1 MNETGQTTGGSWWRT
16 PLLHLRARLQQREDQ
31 VFLVLALVI
40 GALTGLAVVAFIL
53 LTERAGMR
61 LYPVGGA
68 RWRRLLLPVGGSLGI
83 GYLLYHYFP
92 DARGSGVPQTKAA
105 LFARGG
111 RITMRTVIGKFF
123 CTSAT
128 LASGIP
134 LGREGPSV
142 QVGAG
147 IASVLGRRLGL
158 RPEKVKALLPVGAA
172 AAIAAAFNTPLAA
185 VLFSLEEIMG
195 DLHAPVLGSVVLA
208 SATSWMVLRLLL
220 GNNPLFKV
228 PQYQLV
234 HPLEFAVY
242 AVLGVAGGLV
252 SVAFTKL
259 LLGMRERFLRFPQ
272 NTVWFQPVAGGLLV
286 GLMGLFV
293 PQVLGVGYG
302 YVGDVLNG
310 RMALNLMV
318 LLLVLK
324 LLTVTTSY
332 ASGNAGGIFGPALFI
347 GAMLGGTVGSVA
359 HRLLPAYTATAG
371 AYALVGMGA
380 AFAGIVRAPMT
391 SVLMI
396 FEMTQDYA
404 VIVPLMIANLVS
416 LFISSRLQP
425 EPIYEALAVQDGIHL
440 PSAETRLRH
449 GKRQIIRIM
458 RTPTESLPSELTVR
472 EALER
477 IRSSEFRTWLVCDR
491 RGLVGVINRSTLE
504 LEAAEGAAKQL
515 DELVGGPVFPHVHP
529 DQGLDLALERMGAN
543 QIEILPV
550 VSRADVHKLEGIV
563 TLRRCS
569 GFLRAQHAKSALG
582 LKALGAPPVPLLVG
596 WERLMHPVGRRP
608 RFFIDQW
615 LVVLSIFHSLAS
627 SKVPTQAKPAWVGPP
642 GLHL

>member
-1 MNETGQTTGGSWWRT
+1 MPDGEISESSERTNESWWKT
-16 PLLHLRARLQQREDQ
+16 PLLYLKGRLQQREDQ

-83 GYLLYHYFP
+83 GYLLYRYFP

-105 LFARGG
+105 LYARGG
-111 RITMRTVIGKFF
+111 VITMRTVIGKFF

-147 IASVLGRRLGL
+147 IASVIGRRLGL

-185 VLFSLEEIMG
+185 VLFALEEIVG

-220 GNNPLFKV
+220 GNHPLFKV
-228 PQYQLV
+228 PEYQLV
-234 HPLEFAVY
+234 NPLEFGIY
-242 AVLGVAGGLV
+242 AVLGIAGGLV
-252 SVAFTKL
+252 SVSFTKL
-259 LLGMRERFLRFPQ
+259 LLGMRARFLRFPKK
-272 NTVWFQPVAGGLLV
+272 TVWFQPVAGGLLV
-286 GLMGLFV
+286 GMIGLFV

-324 LLTVTTSY
+324 LITVTTSY

-347 GAMLGGTVGSVA
+347 GAMLGGTVGTAA
-359 HRLLPAYTATAG
+359 HHLLPAYTATAG

-380 AFAGIVRAPMT
+380 VFAGIVRAPMT

-416 LFISSRLQP
+416 LFIASRLQP

-440 PSAETRLRH
+440 PSAETRQRQ
-449 GKRQIIRIM
+449 GKRHIIRIM
-458 RTPTESLPSELTVR
+458 RALTESLPSEITVG
-472 EALER
+472 EALQR
-477 IRSSEFRTWLVCDR
+477 ANSSKFQTWLVLDSN
-491 RGLVGVINRSTLE
+491 GVLGVINRATLE
-504 LEAAEGAAKQL
+504 REFTQGANH
-515 DELVGGPVFPHVHP
+515 ELRKIVGILNFPHVHS

-543 QIEILPV
+543 QIDVLPV
-550 VSRADVHKLEGIV
+550 VDRANVHRLEGIV
-563 TLRRCS
+563 TLRDVLEFYGVS
-569 GFLRAQHAKSALG
+569 HTDRA
-582 LKALGAPPVPLLVG
+582 
-596 WERLMHPVGRRP
+596 
-608 RFFIDQW
+608 
-615 LVVLSIFHSLAS
+615 
-627 SKVPTQAKPAWVGPP
+627 
-642 GLHL
+642 

>member
-1 MNETGQTTGGSWWRT
+1 MNENIQTMSGSWWRAW
-16 PLLHLRARLQQREDQ
+16 LFDRVAKLRQREEQ

-53 LTERAGMR
+53 LTERMGMR

-68 RWRRLLLPVGGSLGI
+68 PWRRLLFPVGGSLGI
-83 GYLLYHYFP
+83 GYLLYRYFP
-92 DARGSGVPQTKAA
+92 NARGSGVPQTKAA
-105 LFARGG
+105 LFAREG
-111 RITMRTVIGKFF
+111 RITLRTVLGKFF

-147 IASVLGRRLGL
+147 IASVLGRLLGL
-158 RPEKVKALLPVGAA
+158 RAEQVKRLIPVGAA

-185 VLFSLEEIMG
+185 VLFSLEEIVG
-195 DLHAPVLGSVVLA
+195 DLNAPVMGAVVLA
-208 SATSWMVLRLLL
+208 SATAWMVLRVLL
-220 GNNPLFKV
+220 GDHPLFKV
-228 PQYQLV
+228 PQYHLV
-234 HPLEFAVY
+234 HPAEFAVY
-242 AVLGVAGGLV
+242 AVLGVAGGVV

-259 LLGMRERFLRFPQ
+259 LLGMRARFLRFPQ
-272 NTVWFQPVAGGLLV
+272 KTVWFQPVAGGLLV
-286 GLMGLFV
+286 GLTGWFV

-302 YVGDVLNG
+302 FVGDALNG
-310 RMALNLMV
+310 KMAFNLM
-318 LLLVLK
+318 LLLVVLK
-324 LLTVTTSY
+324 RLTVTTSY

-347 GAMLGGTVGSVA
+347 GAMLGGTVGTVA
-359 HRLLPAYTATAG
+359 HHLFPAHTATPG

-380 AFAGIVRAPMT
+380 VFAGIVRAPMT

-416 LFISSRLQP
+416 LFIASRLQH

-440 PSAETRLRH
+440 PTAKTRQRS
-449 GKRQIIRIM
+449 GQRQVARIM
-458 RTPTESLPSELTVR
+458 QTASQLLPAEITVR

-477 IRSSEFRTWLVCDR
+477 VRSSKFRTWLVTDS
-491 RGLVGVINRSTLE
+491 RGVTGVINISRLE
-504 LEAAEGAAKQL
+504 QELGEGADKRL
-515 DELVGGPVFPHVHP
+515 GDLVDALTFPHVHP

-550 VSRADVHKLEGIV
+550 VNRADVHKLEGV
-563 TLRRCS
+563 LTLRDVLDS
-569 GFLRAQHAKSALG
+569 YGVSPPDRA
-582 LKALGAPPVPLLVG
+582 
-596 WERLMHPVGRRP
+596 
-608 RFFIDQW
+608 
-615 LVVLSIFHSLAS
+615 
-627 SKVPTQAKPAWVGPP
+627 
-642 GLHL
+642 

>member
-1 MNETGQTTGGSWWRT
+1 MEHSAEMNESGHTTSGSWWRT
-16 PLLHLRARLQQREDQ
+16 WLLDRVAELRQREEQ

-53 LTERAGMR
+53 LTERMGMR

-68 RWRRLLLPVGGSLGI
+68 PWRRLLFPVAGSLGI
-83 GYLLYHYFP
+83 GYLLYRYFP

-105 LFARGG
+105 LFAREG
-111 RITMRTVIGKFF
+111 RITLRTVLGKFL

-142 QVGAG
+142 QVGGG
-147 IASVLGRRLGL
+147 IASVLGRLLGL
-158 RPEKVKALLPVGAA
+158 SAEQVKKLIPVGAA

-195 DLHAPVLGSVVLA
+195 DLHAPVMGAVVLA
-208 SATSWMVLRLLL
+208 SATSWVVLRVSL

-234 HPLEFAVY
+234 HPLEFGVY
-242 AVLGVAGGLV
+242 AVLGVVGGVV

-259 LLGMRERFLRFPQ
+259 LLSMRARFLRFPQ

-286 GLMGLFV
+286 GLMGWFV

-302 YVGDVLNG
+302 FVGEALNG
-310 RMALNLMV
+310 RMAFQLM
-318 LLLVLK
+318 LLLVVLK
-324 LLTVTTSY
+324 LLAVTTSY

-347 GAMLGGTVGSVA
+347 GAMLGGTVGTVA
-359 HRLLPAYTATAG
+359 HHLLPAYTATPG

-380 AFAGIVRAPMT
+380 VFAGIVRAPMT

-416 LFISSRLQP
+416 LFVASRLQH

-440 PSAETRLRH
+440 PSAETRQRH
-449 GKRQIIRIM
+449 GRRQVMRVM
-458 RTPTESLPSELTVR
+458 RTASELLPAELTVR
-472 EALER
+472 EALELVH
-477 IRSSEFRTWLVCDR
+477 SSKFRTWLVTDR
-491 RGLVGVINRSTLE
+491 RGVIGVVSVSWLE
-504 LEAAEGAAKQL
+504 RGLTESADKKLG
-515 DELVGGPVFPHVHP
+515 ELVDALVFPHVHP

-550 VSRADVHKLEGIV
+550 VNRADVHKLEGVV
-563 TLRRCS
+563 TLRDVLDAY
-569 GFLRAQHAKSALG
+569 GVTRA
-582 LKALGAPPVPLLVG
+582 
-596 WERLMHPVGRRP
+596 
-608 RFFIDQW
+608 
-615 LVVLSIFHSLAS
+615 
-627 SKVPTQAKPAWVGPP
+627 
-642 GLHL
+642 

>member
-1 MNETGQTTGGSWWRT
+1 MSENGESPSGRWWRT
-16 PLLHLRARLQQREDQ
+16 PLLSLAARLQEREDQ

-53 LTERAGMR
+53 LTEREGMR

-83 GYLLYHYFP
+83 GYLLYRYFP
-92 DARGSGVPQTKAA
+92 NARGSGVPQTKAA

-134 LGREGPSV
+134 LGREGPAV

-185 VLFSLEEIMG
+185 VLFALEEIMG
-195 DLHAPVLGSVVLA
+195 DLHASVLGSVVLA
-208 SATSWMVLRLLL
+208 SATSWLVLRLVL

-234 HPLEFAVY
+234 HPLEFGVY
-242 AVLGVAGGLV
+242 ALLGVAGGLV

-286 GLMGLFV
+286 GLMGWFV

-318 LLLVLK
+318 LLVVLK
-324 LLTVTTSY
+324 LFAVTTSY

-347 GAMLGGTVGSVA
+347 GAMLGGVVGTVA
-359 HRLLPAYTATAG
+359 HHLLPAHTATPG

-380 AFAGIVRAPMT
+380 VFAGIVRAPMT
-391 SVLMI
+391 SVVMI

-416 LFISSRLQP
+416 LFISSRLQR

-440 PSAETRLRH
+440 PTAETRHRRD
-449 GKRQIIRIM
+449 KRQITRIM
-458 RTPTESLPSELTVR
+458 RAAPESLPAEMTVE
-472 EALER
+472 EALQKMG
-477 IRSSEFRTWLVCDR
+477 SSESRTWLVTDR
-491 RGLVGVINRSTLE
+491 RGVVGVVNLPTLE
-504 LEAAEGAAKQL
+504 RERAEGAAKHL
-515 DELVGGPVFPHVHP
+515 GELVAGPVFPHVHA

-563 TLRRCS
+563 TLHDVLDS
-569 GFLRAQHAKSALG
+569 YGVNMPGRA
-582 LKALGAPPVPLLVG
+582 
-596 WERLMHPVGRRP
+596 
-608 RFFIDQW
+608 
-615 LVVLSIFHSLAS
+615 
-627 SKVPTQAKPAWVGPP
+627 
-642 GLHL
+642 

>member
-1 MNETGQTTGGSWWRT
+1 MSESGQTTSGSWWRT
-16 PLLHLRARLQQREDQ
+16 PLLSLPARLRQREDQ
-31 VFLVLALVI
+31 IFLILALVI
-40 GALTGLAVVAFIL
+40 GALTGLTVVAFIL
-53 LTERAGMR
+53 LTEREGLR
-61 LYPVGGA
+61 LYPAGA
-68 RWRRLLLPVGGSLGI
+68 APWRRALFPVVGSLGV
-83 GYLLYHYFP
+83 GYLLFRYFP
-92 DARGSGVPQTKAA
+92 NARGSGVPQTKAA
-105 LFARGG
+105 LFAREG
-111 RITMRTVIGKFF
+111 RITLRTVLGKFF

-158 RPEKVKALLPVGAA
+158 RSEKVKALLPVGAA

-195 DLHAPVLGSVVLA
+195 DLHASVLGSVVLA
-208 SATSWMVLRLLL
+208 SATSWLVLRLLL

-234 HPLEFAVY
+234 HPLEFGVY
-242 AVLGVAGGLV
+242 ALLGVAGGLV

-259 LLGMRERFLRFPQ
+259 LLGMRQRFLRFPQ
-272 NTVWFQPVAGGLLV
+272 KTVWFQPVAGGLLV
-286 GLMGLFV
+286 GVMGWFV

-302 YVGDVLNG
+302 YVGDALNG

-318 LLLVLK
+318 LLVVLK
-324 LLTVTTSY
+324 LLAVTTSY

-347 GAMLGGTVGSVA
+347 GAMLGGAVGAVA
-359 HRLLPAYTATAG
+359 HHLLPAHTATPG

-380 AFAGIVRAPMT
+380 VFAGIVRAPMT
-391 SVLMI
+391 SVVMI

-416 LFISSRLQP
+416 LFISSRLQR

-440 PSAETRLRH
+440 PTAETRRRRDN
-449 GKRQIIRIM
+449 RQIARIM
-458 RTPTESLPSELTVR
+458 RAAPESLPSEMTVE
-472 EALER
+472 EALQKMAT
-477 IRSSEFRTWLVCDR
+477 SEFRTWLVTDR
-491 RGLVGVINRSTLE
+491 RGVVGVVNLTALE
-504 LEAAEGAAKQL
+504 RERAEGAAKRL
-515 DELVGGPVFPHVHP
+515 EELVAGSAFTHVHA
-529 DQGLDLALERMGAN
+529 DQGLDLALERMGEN

-563 TLRRCS
+563 TLHDVLYS
-569 GFLRAQHAKSALG
+569 YGVNIPPRA
-582 LKALGAPPVPLLVG
+582 
-596 WERLMHPVGRRP
+596 
-608 RFFIDQW
+608 
-615 LVVLSIFHSLAS
+615 
-627 SKVPTQAKPAWVGPP
+627 
-642 GLHL
+642 

>member
-1 MNETGQTTGGSWWRT
+1 MDSEVSET
-16 PLLHLRARLQQREDQ
+16 PLSYLRTRLQEREDQ

-40 GALTGLAVVAFIL
+40 GALTGLTVVAFIL

-61 LYPVGGA
+61 LYPAGGA
-68 RWRRLLLPVGGSLGI
+68 PWRRLVFPVGGSLGI
-83 GYLLYHYFP
+83 GYLLARYFP

-111 RITMRTVIGKFF
+111 RITMRTVVGKFF

-158 RPEKVKALLPVGAA
+158 RPERVQELLPVGAA
-172 AAIAAAFNTPLAA
+172 AAVAAAFNTPLAA
-185 VLFSLEEIMG
+185 VLFSLEEIVG

-208 SATSWMVLRLLL
+208 SATAWMVLRLLL
-220 GNNPLFKV
+220 GNHPLFKV
-228 PQYQLV
+228 PQYQLI
-234 HPLEFAVY
+234 HPLEFAIY

-252 SVAFTKL
+252 SVVFTKL
-259 LLGMRERFLRFPQ
+259 LVGIRERFLRFPKS
-272 NTVWFQPVAGGLLV
+272 TVWVQPVAGGVLV
-286 GLMGLFV
+286 GVMGWFV

-310 RMALNLMV
+310 NMALKLML

-324 LLTVTTSY
+324 LVAVTTSY
-332 ASGNAGGIFGPALFI
+332 SSGNAGGIFGPSLFI
-347 GAMLGGTVGSVA
+347 GAMLGGVVGTAA
-359 HRLLPAYTATAG
+359 HRLLPGYTASAG

-380 AFAGIVRAPMT
+380 VFAGVVRAPMT

-416 LFISSRLQP
+416 LFISSRLQRQ
-425 EPIYEALAVQDGIHL
+425 PIYDALAIQDGIHL
-440 PSAETRLRH
+440 PKAKTHQRH
-449 GKRQIIRIM
+449 RERQVTRIM
-458 RTPTESLPSELTVR
+458 RNATELLSSELTAK

-477 IRSSEFRTWLVCDR
+477 IRSSALRTWLVTDMQ
-491 RGLVGVINRSTLE
+491 GVIGVINIQMLTRE
-504 LEAAEGAAKQL
+504 VAEGVVQQKL
-515 DELVGGPVFPHVHP
+515 SELMDGLSFPHVHP
-529 DQGLDLALERMGAN
+529 DQGLDVALERMGAN
-543 QIEILPV
+543 KLEILPV

-563 TLRRCS
+563 TLR
-569 GFLRAQHAKSALG
+569 
-582 LKALGAPPVPLLVG
+582 
-596 WERLMHPVGRRP
+596 
-608 RFFIDQW
+608 D
-615 LVVLSIFHSLAS
+615 VLDSYGISQ
-627 SKVPTQAKPAWVGPP
+627 PD
-642 GLHL
+642 